1 MGYPTKVQLIKRK
14 NGPDQWYVNFPST
27 IAEAMDFSK
36 GEVVEWH
43 IEDRGL
49 LALSRR
55 ETPPGLLKKNSNP
68 CLMKSSA
75 SGVKASRASGRK
87 GCAKEV

>member
-1 MGYPTKVQLIKRK
+1 MGCPTKVQLIKRK

-43 IEDRGL
+43 IENRGL

-55 ETPPGLLKKNSNP
+55 EAPQGVLKKSHTDCSKN
-68 CLMKSSA
+68 SSA
-75 SGVKASRASGRK
+75 YGAGAQAKARS
-87 GCAKEV
+87 AKKV